1 MRSPKFSIDFTIWN
15 QKLIVKPVEFSMMST
30 IILKKENL
38 SITQIASTIRDLHQD
53 IQERKRKRSLI
64 NP

>member
-1 MRSPKFSIDFTIWN
+1 MRSPKFSIDFTVWN
-15 QKLIVKPVEFSMMST
+15 QKLIVKPADYNMIFT
-30 IILKKENL
+30 IILKKANL
-38 SITQIASTIRDLHQD
+38 SITQIASIIGDLHQD